1 MEAAIELASRFGERE
16 QLNTLA
22 EQGERGAAMEL
33 AQRYNNPQFIR
44 TLAEKGDRNAAF
56 ELAID
61 FRELQPLR
69 KWAGQ
74 DVVAAGILAGDY
86 GEMDPLRGLAEGGDT
101 VAAMVLMRRFDDP
114 GPLRALARQG
124 DNQAVTALAEIE
136 TERAFHT
143 YESITIENGPG
154 TEALKWLCKAANAGH
169 AKAWRNLGHAHR
181 SWSENKLGIQENNR
195 VAFMWYRLATV
206 GGANIGNYVRLL
218 AREMTTAE
226 ISAAEQMARDWKP
239 GQCPAP

>member
-74 DVVAAGILAGDY
+74 DVVAAG
-86 GEMDPLRGLAEGGDT
+86 DPSGGLR
-101 VAAMVLMRRFDDP
+101 
-114 GPLRALARQG
+114 
-124 DNQAVTALAEIE
+124 
-136 TERAFHT
+136 
-143 YESITIENGPG
+143 
-154 TEALKWLCKAANAGH
+154 
-169 AKAWRNLGHAHR
+169 
-181 SWSENKLGIQENNR
+181 
-195 VAFMWYRLATV
+195 
-206 GGANIGNYVRLL
+206 
-218 AREMTTAE
+218 
-226 ISAAEQMARDWKP
+226 
-239 GQCPAP
+239 